1 MSQEQQ
7 HFSIRQAVTHQRET
21 LGYVVYGEDSLYA
34 MARRGGIK
42 GIIRVGAKRTLLT
55 RDFLERLLAG
65 EVDTYE
71 LAATA

>member
-21 LGYVVYGEDSLYA
+21 LGYVLYGEDSLYA
-34 MARRGGIK
+34 MARRGGVK
-42 GIIRVGAKRTLLT
+42 GIIRVGARKTFFT
-55 RDFLERLLAG
+55 RDLLERLLSG
-65 EVDTYE
+65 ELDTHE